1 MLQNPNFIVNV
12 IAAGGALAAVFVSL
26 YLYWAAQRPDIVAYL
41 SHDRDNGCVLFEVK
55 NLGRAVA
62 EDVKIDSFDFDLVQ
76 DKYRD
81 YVCERSFLTK
91 GIPVLVPEAYRNT
104 VILDGPDIKNFDS
117 IVSQVSISY
126 KRKGLLGLKTEKRVF
141 PLDYYSFCGSI
152 YKKSDLHKLRVAI
165 EVIAGIRTE
174 EQAKCD

>member
-1 MLQNPNFIVNV
+1 MLQNPNFIVNL

-55 NLGRAVA
+55 NLGRGVA
-62 EDVKIDSFDFDLVQ
+62 EDVKIGSFDFDLVQ

-126 KRKGLLGLKTEKRVF
+126 KRKGLLGHKTEKRVF

>member
-12 IAAGGALAAVFVSL
+12 IAAGGALAAVFLSL

-55 NLGRAVA
+55 NFGRGVA
-62 EDVKIDSFDFDLVQ
+62 EDVKIESFDFDLVQ

-81 YVCERSFLTK
+81 YVRERSFLTK

-104 VILDGPDIKNFDS
+104 VILDGPDIKKFDS
-117 IVSQVSISY
+117 IVSRVSISY

-165 EVIAGIRTE
+165 EVIAGIRTK

>member
-41 SHDRDNGCVLFEVK
+41 SHDRDNGCVLFEVI
-55 NLGRAVA
+55 NLGRGVA

-104 VILDGPDIKNFDS
+104 VILDGPDIKIFDS

-126 KRKGLLGLKTEKRVF
+126 KRKGLLGFKTEKRVF

>member
-55 NLGRAVA
+55 NFGRGVA
-62 EDVKIDSFDFDLVQ
+62 EDVKIESFDFDLVQ

-81 YVCERSFLTK
+81 YVRERSFLTK

-104 VILDGPDIKNFDS
+104 VILDGPDIKKFDS
-117 IVSQVSISY
+117 IVSRVSISY

-165 EVIAGIRTE
+165 EVIAGIRTK

>member
-55 NLGRAVA
+55 NFGRGFA
-62 EDVKIDSFDFDLVQ
+62 EDVEIESFDFDLVQ

-81 YVCERSFLTK
+81 YVRERSFLTK

-117 IVSQVSISY
+117 IVSRVSISY

-152 YKKSDLHKLRVAI
+152 YKKSDLRKLRVAI
-165 EVIAGIRTE
+165 EVIAGIRTK